1 MGLPFRASNQLD
13 ADAKAFASLSGATD
27 VRALSAF
34 AKGIKSLG
42 LWSNLVC
49 WPMRSGQNAGT
60 GTTAYSLGGLES
72 TVSTLVGGPAWTTSG
87 ITTGAAAYVTSAYSR
102 TITAANLS
110 FFAGWTGLTP
120 ALNQVYCGFGST
132 ASTAPLAQNAS
143 MNAGSTNVRSFSRN
157 DANASSTYPAS
168 ISVNGGTLSDDNTVL
183 VPSSG
188 IVLHTRGWY
197 GTEGATTLNNYTCG
211 GALRTTFG
219 SAGVATYSIYG
230 YFLSKLTQQQATD
243 FYAIYK
249 ATLGQGLSM
258 P

>member
-1 MGLPFRASNQLD
+1 M
-13 ADAKAFASLSGATD
+13 
-27 VRALSAF
+27 
-34 AKGIKSLG
+34 
-42 LWSNLVC
+42 
-49 WPMRSGQNAGT
+49 
-60 GTTAYSLGGLES
+60 
-72 TVSTLVGGPAWTTSG
+72 
-87 ITTGAAAYVTSAYSR
+87 
-102 TITAANLS
+102 
-110 FFAGWTGLTP
+110 
-120 ALNQVYCGFGST
+120 
-132 ASTAPLAQNAS
+132 
-143 MNAGSTNVRSFSRN
+143 
-157 DANASSTYPAS
+157 
-168 ISVNGGTLSDDNTVL
+168 SDDNTVL